1 MTDFE
6 YLCGIKI
13 NDIILNLFS
22 IYEKHPDIELN
33 PGKYLGLGPDSH
45 DSRIVDFTFSSN
57 LINLKIRLTDFDD
70 PFIISFKQGNCFSF
84 DICNIFPYF
93 NELTFSDLFKCD
105 VNIELGKYIEWV
117 IIIRKKFYS
126 LYSNLESWEN
136 DGKLGTLFDEYRSCF
151 VFNDTQISNRFA
163 LFINLWEMY
172 SFLGFEFSRDPE
184 NFVKWY
190 LCNYSAGAICPSY
203 YTFLWDRPD
212 KVLER
217 DIPILSNNDNYLCIK
232 FLKIPLKR
240 FKDILSMYR
249 EYYVTNDLVILNLC
263 EKYGLSY
270 DNNSFLDYFSSS
282 KILSNSYSREDDRL
296 VLSLDLLKNIS
307 NSNE

>member
-105 VNIELGKYIEWV
+105 VNIELGKYIDWV

-151 VFNDTQISNRFA
+151 VFADTNISNRFA
-163 LFINLWEMY
+163 LFISLWEMY

-190 LCNYSAGAICPSY
+190 LCNYSSGAICPSY

-217 DIPILSNNDNYLCIK
+217 DISILSNNDLCFK

-270 DNNSFLDYFSSS
+270 SNNTLFSGSSISS
-282 KILSNSYSREDDRL
+282 KGYYSPEYDRLILSSDFIN
-296 VLSLDLLKNIS
+296 NI
-307 NSNE
+307 